1 MLGQMLGRLSSP
13 IQAFGFV
20 GLAAACVL
28 SGGPVAEAG
37 AVPAAEIRISEA
49 SRVPSCVTPD
59 RLMAFVASR
68 NEGLEPRFADIA
80 RWYKH
85 YGEAWRVRWDY
96 AFFQMVV
103 ETNALRFRRGDGSR
117 GDVRPEQNNFAG
129 IGTTGGGVPGDA
141 FPDVK
146 TGVLGHIQH
155 LVAYSGERLA
165 APVAPRTRAKQD
177 DIVSASSRT
186 GRPVRFSDL
195 ARRWAVDRRYG
206 QSIEAIAESFR
217 KAHCTGKA
225 GEQVA
230 AIVAPAATANEAASP
245 PRPLARSKPTVA
257 KPSTTKGN
265 EPKLVARPALVTA
278 ATVATNKGTPLAET
292 RRVAARTVAQEAN
305 ATGTIGSPAG
315 SASTATS
322 TPGPSQTGCSVA
334 SASYGGRKALLIRA
348 EGSAGVRYVA
358 LGVLDGFEQQ
368 LADGYIARRAPGG
381 SVLAAFET
389 REAALERARELCPS
403 G

>member
-1 MLGQMLGRLSSP
+1 MHSRLSFRTFIP
-13 IQAFGFV
+13 AALVTMAVQASGHDAV
-20 GLAAACVL
+20 AA
-28 SGGPVAEAG
+28 

-49 SRVPSCVTPD
+49 SRVPACVTPE
-59 RLMAFVASR
+59 RLMAFVRSR
-68 NEGLEPRFADIA
+68 NDGLEARFADVA

-177 DIVSASSRT
+177 DIISASSRT

-206 QSIEAIAESFR
+206 QSIEAIADSFR
-217 KAHCTGKA
+217 KTHCTGRET
-225 GEQVA
+225 EQVTA
-230 AIVAPAATANEAASP
+230 AVAPAATGKGAASP
-245 PRPLARSKPTVA
+245 AKPLARTKPPTV
-257 KPSTTKGN
+257 KGN
-265 EPKLVARPALVTA
+265 EPKLVARPALARAAATKGASPADTRRIATRTVARDA
-278 ATVATNKGTPLAET
+278 ATVGTRGL
-292 RRVAARTVAQEAN
+292 
-305 ATGTIGSPAG
+305 PAG
-315 SASTATS
+315 PAPTDTS
-322 TPGPSQTGCSVA
+322 PPEPPQAACSVA

-368 LADGYIARRAPGG
+368 LADGYIAKKAPGG
-381 SVLAAFET
+381 SVLAAFDS
-389 REAALERARELCPS
+389 REAALARAHELCPS
-403 G
+403 E